1 MKSILLVL
9 EYMDGEGSA
18 EPATTE
24 LKVGAIQTAQFAS
37 KKVKKIRSAALCQT
51 PQGVLTEYHWLLVLS
66 VKKSL
71 SKLKNTAFRVSD
83 KLHRIKA
90 SLFENTIFFRG

>member
-9 EYMDGEGSA
+9 EYMDGEGPA

-37 KKVKKIRSAALCQT
+37 KKVKKISAALCQT